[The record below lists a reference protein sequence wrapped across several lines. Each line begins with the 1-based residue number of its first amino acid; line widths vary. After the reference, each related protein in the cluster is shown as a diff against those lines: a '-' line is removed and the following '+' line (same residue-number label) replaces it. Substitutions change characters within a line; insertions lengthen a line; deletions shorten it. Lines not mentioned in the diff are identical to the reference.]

1 MVLRDLMRRGGA
13 PMSAVHNADTRLVEQ
28 HVGLGGC
35 VQRSC
40 LLLPITAGFEVRRD
54 LPQPL
59 IVATILVS

>member
-1 MVLRDLMRRGGA
+1 
-13 PMSAVHNADTRLVEQ
+13 MSAVHNAVTRLVEQ

-35 VQRSC
+35 VQR
-40 LLLPITAGFEVRRD
+40 LYLPLPTTAGFEVRRD